1 LQHGFERR
9 RDRCVRRAWC
19 RDGAT
24 VKTAVANELE
34 RAVNELQ
41 AALRAAA
48 WLAEQ

>member
-1 LQHGFERR
+1 MVLSVVVTVAL
-9 RDRCVRRAWC
+9 DVRGA
-19 RDGAT
+19 AT

-41 AALRAAA
+41 AAMRAAA